1 MYVPPPP
8 YHVGVQQ
15 RTLEI
20 TARAAGSNVALRLA
34 PGDPQTLQVD
44 IGSDGSIDFQVA
56 RSTFDRV
63 DIEAGNGANNVRVDE
78 SNGAITT
85 PMTID
90 GGRGN
95 DSITAGSGADV
106 ISGGRGDD
114 SVDAGRGADTVDLGS
129 GNDSFLWLPG
139 EGSDVVEGGRGQ
151 DTMNFVGAD
160 AAEQFSVAAN
170 GSRVR
175 FTRNVGSIVMD
186 LNGIEEVD
194 TKALGGADQFRAGD
208 LTGTDLRRV
217 AVNLHDA
224 QGDDAA
230 ADQVVV
236 DGTEGNDAVVAAGSS
251 GNVSVVGLAARVDIA
266 GASAAQDQL
275 ALNMFGGNDIVDG
288 AGLAA
293 DAVRFQADGGAGNDV
308 LIGGAGNDV
317 LIGGPGTDVLI
328 GGPGNNTLQQD

>member
-56 RSTFDRV
+56 RSAFDRV
-63 DIEAGNGANNVRVDE
+63 DIEAGNGANSVRVDE
-78 SNGAITT
+78 S
-85 PMTID
+85 
-90 GGRGN
+90 N

-114 SVDAGRGADTVDLGS
+114 SVDAGRAADTVDLGS
-129 GNDSFLWLPG
+129 GDDSFLWLPG

-175 FTRNVGSIVMD
+175 FTRNVGTIVMD

-217 AVNLHDA
+217 AVNLHGA

-236 DGTEGNDAVVAAGSS
+236 DGTEGNDAVVAAG
-251 GNVSVVGLAARVDIA
+251 R
-266 GASAAQDQL
+266 
-275 ALNMFGGNDIVDG
+275 
-288 AGLAA
+288 
-293 DAVRFQADGGAGNDV
+293 
-308 LIGGAGNDV
+308 
-317 LIGGPGTDVLI
+317 
-328 GGPGNNTLQQD
+328 